1 MATLLQVIAG
11 VALLTLGRKIFWLV
25 VAVLGFTTAM
35 TIARQLLPEQTEE
48 RVLLISIGAG
58 LIGALL
64 AVFVQR
70 VAIGV
75 AGFLAGGFMAL
86 GLTQLIG
93 LDPATMV
100 FMIGGVI
107 GLVLV
112 YPLFEWALMILSSLA
127 GALALALAID
137 LPPSGETAVFVAA
150 FVLGLVIQGTLQK
163 RSAG

>member
-11 VALLTLGRKIFWLV
+11 LALLTLGRKIFWLV

-58 LIGALL
+58 LIGGLL

-75 AGFLAGGFMAL
+75 AGFLAGGFLAL

-93 LDPATMV
+93 MDPGTMG

-127 GALALALAID
+127 GALVLALAFD
-137 LPPSGETAVFVAA
+137 LPPGAATAVFVAA
-150 FVLGLVIQGTLQK
+150 FVLGLVIQGILRK
-163 RSAG
+163 RRAE